1 MDATER
7 RLSLSHL
14 EPERGPPCAP
24 GLGLPL
30 QTSSTPSARSL
41 MSWCMGAEADVHLQS
56 TASQSQIWSTKRRLL
71 LRQTPLPASAIGS
84 AFANSD
90 LRALSLATDGN
101 CALRSMEVQT
111 SSSQAPHAYQLQL
124 AERLSPS
131 RSVEVPTLPPS
142 PLPQASP
149 ASSTAPLSPV
159 YRLLHSRTAA
169 SPWRA
174 AASCQVAT
182 SPGNQLLDRDHDWP
196 AAGARHP
203 LSQAAEPVFH
213 LAKQLRTEDTDGPM
227 AGASQAQSCGA
238 CTRCH
243 SLHIAKDTHVMERE
257 TGD

>member
-1 MDATER
+1 MITALHRLPALVGASQGLDDSIKVASQLHAAGSDLKGMDATE
-7 RLSLSHL
+7 SLSHL

-41 MSWCMGAEADVHLQS
+41 MSWCTGRRLLS
-56 TASQSQIWSTKRRLL
+56 TCRALPARARDATKRRLL
-71 LRQTPLPASAIGS
+71 LRQTPSPAAAIRL
-84 AFANSD
+84 AFASSN
-90 LRALSLATDGN
+90 LRAQPLAADGN

-124 AERLSPS
+124 AERLFPS
-131 RSVEVPTLPPS
+131 RSVEVPTLPPL

-174 AASCQVAT
+174 GACRQVA
-182 SPGNQLLDRDHDWP
+182 SQCWQSAPG
-196 AAGARHP
+196 
-203 LSQAAEPVFH
+203 S
-213 LAKQLRTEDTDGPM
+213 
-227 AGASQAQSCGA
+227 
-238 CTRCH
+238 
-243 SLHIAKDTHVMERE
+243 
-257 TGD
+257 